1 MSDSSWNTTSWNNE
15 QRTSGEA
22 SKFCP
27 NCGEK
32 IPVNAAFCPFCG
44 FRFEGISQG
53 NSPNPNPP
61 YPPDPNPP
69 YSPEPQPT
77 VYQQSDIPPVPPAY
91 PVPDVRGGDDG
102 RKKKSS
108 IPAIF
113 AIVFAAIAAIL
124 VGFLFIAPLIVGRS
138 GSSASAETAQ
148 ISGYSDRSSA
158 ADDQSA

>member
-53 NSPNPNPP
+53 NPPEPYQASYPHEPNPAS
-61 YPPDPNPP
+61 YPPEPNPASYP
-69 YSPEPQPT
+69 SEPHPA
-77 VYQQSDIPPVPPAY
+77 VYQQPDNQPIPPVY
-91 PVPDVRGGDDG
+91 SVPDVQGGSDG
-102 RKKKSS
+102 KKKKSNMQKYWYNMVKNNKTIS
-108 IPAIF
+108 I
-113 AIVFAAIAAIL
+113 
-124 VGFLFIAPLIVGRS
+124 
-138 GSSASAETAQ
+138 
-148 ISGYSDRSSA
+148 
-158 ADDQSA
+158 